1 MIAKNESRA
10 RPSAN
15 YFGTL
20 LAVLSRRG
28 TTALSHGRK
37 ATVENDREAPSAGCG
52 PTRAPQRVGD
62 RVRARSGLAGHRAV
76 ETELPIGVESAGVR
90 TPVRQRDHAGFQ
102 HL

>member
-37 ATVENDREAPSAGCG
+37 ATV
-52 PTRAPQRVGD
+52 
-62 RVRARSGLAGHRAV
+62 
-76 ETELPIGVESAGVR
+76 
-90 TPVRQRDHAGFQ
+90 
-102 HL
+102 